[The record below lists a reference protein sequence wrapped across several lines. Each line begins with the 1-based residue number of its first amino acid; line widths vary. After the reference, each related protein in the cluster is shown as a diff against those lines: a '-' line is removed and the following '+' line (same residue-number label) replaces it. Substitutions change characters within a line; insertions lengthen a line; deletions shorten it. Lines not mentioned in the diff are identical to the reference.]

1 MRSYESNFAS
11 FYNLFSLSLFVFPFR
26 PVLLNAL
33 SPSDNSCIVL
43 SSSVT
48 QITGDA
54 CLPHWILT
62 GVAYWISAHVLIAKS
77 ALQNLKQH
85 PQHECSQPESSSEGL
100 DMIITSNLA

>member
-11 FYNLFSLSLFVFPFR
+11 FYNLFSLSLSIFPFG

-62 GVAYWISAHVLIAKS
+62 GVPYWISAHVLIAKS
-77 ALQNLKQH
+77 AL
-85 PQHECSQPESSSEGL
+85 
-100 DMIITSNLA
+100 